1 MGVIFC
7 WARSRV
13 RRILGIMRYATRQQR
28 LRHKMI
34 ADWRGVADGPLNDS
48 PVVSPATL
56 IPKILQDWKLND
68 TLRLDEVAALWNEL
82 VGNFIAK
89 QTSPDGLKRG
99 VLTVRVIQPAI
110 HHSLLSEKARLL
122 RAMQERFGANI
133 VRDLKFRHG

>member
-1 MGVIFC
+1 
-7 WARSRV
+7 
-13 RRILGIMRYATRQQR
+13 MRYANRQKK

-34 ADWRGVADGPLNDS
+34 ADWRGVEDGPLNDS
-48 PVVSPATL
+48 PVESPASL

-68 TLRLDEVAALWNEL
+68 TLRLDDVAALWSEL
-82 VGNFIAK
+82 VGAFISR

-110 HHSLLSEKARLL
+110 HHTLLSEKARLL
-122 RAMQERFGANI
+122 RALQERFGASV